1 MIQKQY
7 PQSGG
12 FRRTQLSNIGKL
24 EASGWEIGVDASLI
38 RNSSYTIDVFGSISY
53 LEEKIL
59 ELNAPEQKVGGSY
72 PRYRNFLTNGYAPGS
87 YFGAKLD
94 RGAQYPI
101 DTNGDGKADDKS
113 TLDAFFT
120 SVDMVFTKTLQ
131 AYQDGTVSI
140 PRWVQNHS
148 A

>member
-1 MIQKQY
+1 MVVTKSDSAIK
-7 PQSGG
+7 
-12 FRRTQLSNIGKL
+12 RLANRNQLSVSDAKIRLGDARDWRKS
-24 EASGWEIGVDASLI
+24 EVDA
-38 RNSSYTIDVFGSISY
+38 DY
-53 LEEKIL
+53 LFH
-59 ELNAPEQKVGGSY
+59 N
-72 PRYRNFLTNGYAPGS
+72 N
-87 YFGAKLD
+87 
-94 RGAQYPI
+94 
-101 DTNGDGKADDKS
+101 S